1 MPYVFLA
8 LAILFE
14 VAGTSLLKLSDGFT
28 RLWPTVGVALG
39 YGMAFWML
47 SLTLRSVPVGVA
59 YAIWAGLG
67 TALIAVIG
75 VVAFGE
81 SLGPVKIIGVGLIVA
96 GVVALNIDN
105 GAH

>member
-1 MPYVFLA
+1 MPYIFLA
-8 LAILFE
+8 LAIVFE

-28 RLWPTVGVALG
+28 RLWPTIGVAAG

-47 SLTLRSVPVGVA
+47 SLTLRSMPVGIA

-75 VVAFGE
+75 VMVFGE
-81 SLGPVKIIGVGLIVA
+81 SLGPVKITGVALIVA
-96 GVVALNIDN
+96 GVIALNIDN
-105 GAH
+105 GGH

>member
-1 MPYVFLA
+1 MPYIFLA

-47 SLTLRSVPVGVA
+47 SLTLRAVPVGIA

-75 VVAFGE
+75 VVVFGE
-81 SLGPVKIIGVGLIVA
+81 SLGTVKIIGIGLIVA
-96 GVVALNIDN
+96 GVIALNIDN